1 MPFLVLSGDFVSAFF
16 YKGLWFFLESV
27 GGRCFFDIIQKEGVF
42 LTFVISLI
50 FDKKLYLF
58 ISSSFHSI
66 LWDKFL
72 YSGTCKVILKSAM
85 SGIKM

>member
-50 FDKKLYLF
+50 FDKKLYLALPICIQF
-58 ISSSFHSI
+58 FPFNT
-66 LWDKFL
+66 L
-72 YSGTCKVILKSAM
+72 G
-85 SGIKM
+85 

>member
-50 FDKKLYLF
+50 FDKKLYLALP
-58 ISSSFHSI
+58 SSTYLYPVLSI
-66 LWDKFL
+66 Q
-72 YSGTCKVILKSAM
+72 YSGINLYILERVKLY
-85 SGIKM
+85 